1 MDRSPYVRTE
11 NLSALLV
18 HLQRL
23 LSHGSG
29 SSFSGPTSKFVL
41 VFDGIDK
48 QRDAPHTLIPALARL
63 SEIASA
69 LAQPLRSHEC

>member
-1 MDRSPYVRTE
+1 MDRSPYFRTE

-23 LSHGSG
+23 LNEGSG
-29 SSFSGPTSKFVL
+29 SGINGQTSKLVL

-48 QRDAPHTLIPALARL
+48 QRDAPPTLIPALARL
-63 SEIASA
+63 SEIVS
-69 LAQPLRSHEC
+69 C